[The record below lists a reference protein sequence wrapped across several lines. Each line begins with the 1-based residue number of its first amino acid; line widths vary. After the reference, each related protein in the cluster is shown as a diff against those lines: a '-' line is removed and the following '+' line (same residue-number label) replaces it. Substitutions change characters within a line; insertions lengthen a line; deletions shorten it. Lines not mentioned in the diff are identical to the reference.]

1 LAREGIKRRLHDVS
15 LELVFAKAKH
25 QTLTEILRQAEIYL
39 GAQLQAGIAADQR
52 AMSFVSLMAA
62 ATAVIAGGGVVLLI
76 GEKPFPLLDW
86 ACLGIAAG
94 FIVAMV
100 LAILSA
106 RPCLFW
112 FAGALPQDWV
122 NDITSDLTPE
132 ASLAE
137 QLANY
142 NARIRH
148 NIDVLKRN
156 AWWMN
161 PSVWVAWASL
171 AIGGAAA
178 IYLLAYRP
186 LTLALPPA

>member
-1 LAREGIKRRLHDVS
+1 MS

-100 LAILSA
+100 LAILLLGHVSSGLQE
-106 RPCLFW
+106 PCRKIGSMTLQ
-112 FAGALPQDWV
+112 A
-122 NDITSDLTPE
+122 TSRQRRRLLSNWLTTMR
-132 ASLAE
+132 AS
-137 QLANY
+137 
-142 NARIRH
+142 
-148 NIDVLKRN
+148 VTT
-156 AWWMN
+156 
-161 PSVWVAWASL
+161 S
-171 AIGGAAA
+171 
-178 IYLLAYRP
+178 
-186 LTLALPPA
+186 TF